1 MALVQK
7 FSLLKRHAI
16 AAPFYKAFDA
26 QAKSQT
32 SPLMRISYREEESIW
47 VRAFPDRVTAIFSTM
62 FKDETDVIIGKVF
75 LQVRTLKSGQGGRQ
89 ANGQRGEDRVKGTG
103 NGHMSH
109 TVIRSPD

>member
-1 MALVQK
+1 MTKL
-7 FSLLKRHAI
+7 SLLKRHAI

-32 SPLMRISYREEESIW
+32 SPLMRISYREDESIW

-75 LQVRTLKSGQGGRQ
+75 LQVHSRGGCPPTQSRRH
-89 ANGQRGEDRVKGTG
+89 ARGARW
-103 NGHMSH
+103 
-109 TVIRSPD
+109 